1 MDFDLGLAVREDSD
15 NPVYYVQYA
24 HARICSLLKRL
35 GEEGMTVPAAA
46 EVDVSLLTSPEELGL
61 LKAIARFPEE
71 LKLAGRDLDPSQVNR
86 YLTQLAGE
94 FHRFYTAHRIKGEEP
109 AVAAAR
115 LKLADTTRSVLAN
128 GLNLIGLAAPE
139 KM

>member
-1 MDFDLGLAVREDSD
+1 MWEPVPDIRI
-15 NPVYYVQYA
+15 NPHTVEMSRVFSK
-24 HARICSLLKRL
+24 IFSGGSLCPH
-35 GEEGMTVPAAA
+35 TAAA
-46 EVDVSLLTSPEELGL
+46 QPGPVQIRKRSRQVGL

-128 GLNLIGLAAPE
+128 GLNLIGVAAPE